1 MKPQLAKGVRNYQ
14 RRAKARRESLTE
26 IAAKMKVSVRVFKR
40 ALEKVSKTL
49 KKDKERTRIR
59 RADRAKTAATISKG
73 VKHHSYRSVRRER
86 QPARKKLVEERKQR
100 KIANHVPVGKVGEV
114 GRRAMKQNEEELRF
128 NSSQKSQGKS

>member
-26 IAAKMKVSVRVFKR
+26 IAAKMKVSVKVFKR

-59 RADRAKTAATISKG
+59 RADRAKTSATISKG

-86 QPARKKLVEERKQR
+86 QPVRKKLVEERKQR

>member
-14 RRAKARRESLTE
+14 RRAKERRESLTE
-26 IAAKMKVSVRVFKR
+26 IAAKMKVSVKVFKR

-59 RADRAKTAATISKG
+59 RADRAKTSATISKG

-86 QPARKKLVEERKQR
+86 QPVRKKLVEERKQR

>member
-26 IAAKMKVSVRVFKR
+26 IAAKMKVSVKVFKR

-59 RADRAKTAATISKG
+59 RADRAKTSATISKG

-86 QPARKKLVEERKQR
+86 QPVRKKLVEERKQR

-128 NSSQKSQGKS
+128 NSS